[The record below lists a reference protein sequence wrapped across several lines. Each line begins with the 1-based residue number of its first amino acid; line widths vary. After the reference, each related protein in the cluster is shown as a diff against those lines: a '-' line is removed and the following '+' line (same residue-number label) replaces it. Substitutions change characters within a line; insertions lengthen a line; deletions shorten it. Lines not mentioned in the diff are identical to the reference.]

1 MAKIV
6 RRRRGTT
13 TQHANFTGDPGEIT
27 VDLTEKTVR
36 VHIGDNFEGGYPLA
50 RKDMS
55 NVVDKVG
62 ITQLKVTDG
71 TPDQLLS
78 TDGNGNL
85 QFSNAPDVSGAS
97 VGGDI
102 SGTVG
107 NAQIVA
113 NAVGT
118 PEIAD
123 NAVVSTKIPA
133 GNIEQTHLAVNSV
146 GTSQI
151 QLNAVTVS
159 EIAPMA
165 VQEAKIQTGAVTAN
179 KIADNAVTTAKILDA
194 NVTTNKLVDNVVTT
208 VKILNANVTDVKLAT
223 NSVTTTKIVDG
234 NVTVAKLASSGVL
247 PALDGSNLINLTI
260 PEGVPSGV
268 IAIWSQSIAT
278 IPSGWVICDGNNGTP
293 DLRDSFVF
301 GAGSGQAVGTTGGS
315 TSTAGATLSIAQLA
329 AHTHT
334 YQNNPARS
342 QGGDNAV
349 QSALQS
355 AATTSSTGSG
365 ASHTHTGTLPPFV
378 ALAYIMKT

>member
-13 TQHANFTGDPGEIT
+13 AQHVGFTGDPGEIT

-36 VHIGDNFEGGYPLA
+36 VHDGAQETGFPLA
-50 RKDMS
+50 RKDME
-55 NVVDKVG
+55 NVTDQVG
-62 ITQLKVTDG
+62 ITQLKVSDG
-71 TPDQLLS
+71 TPNQLLS

-133 GNIEQTHLAVNSV
+133 GNIQQTHLAVNSV

-159 EIAPMA
+159 EIAPQA

-179 KIADNAVTTAKILDA
+179 KISDNAVTTAKILD
-194 NVTTNKLVDNVVTT
+194 
-208 VKILNANVTDVKLAT
+208 ANVTDVKLAT

-268 IAIWSQSIAT
+268 IAIWSGSIAT
-278 IPSGWVICDGNNGTP
+278 IPSGWVICDGTNSTP
-293 DLRDSFVF
+293 DLRDKFVI
-301 GAGSGQAVGTTGGS
+301 GAGSGQAVNATGGS
-315 TSTAGATLSIAQLA
+315 TSTAGASLSIAQLA

-342 QGGDNAV
+342 QGGDNAS

-365 ASHTHTGTLPPFV
+365 AAHTHTGTLPPFF

>member
-13 TQHANFTGDPGEIT
+13 AQHANFEGDPGEIT

-36 VHIGDNFEGGYPLA
+36 VHIGDSFQGGYPLA

-55 NVVDKVG
+55 NVVDQVG

-85 QFSNAPDVSGAS
+85 QFNNAPDVSGAS

-123 NAVVSTKIPA
+123 DAVVSAKIPA
-133 GNIEQTHLAVNSV
+133 GNIQQTHLAVNSV

-268 IAIWSQSIAT
+268 ITIWFGSIAS
-278 IPSGWVICDGNNGTP
+278 IPSGWVICDGNNLTP
-293 DLRDSFVF
+293 DLRDKFVI

-315 TSTAGATLSIAQLA
+315 TSTGAHTLTIAQMP
-329 AHTHT
+329 AHTHSGQT
-334 YQNNPARS
+334 GGGRGAGDDNGPAV
-342 QGGDNAV
+342 GGG
-349 QSALQS
+349 STTG
-355 AATTSSTGSG
+355 ATGG
-365 ASHTHTGTLPPFV
+365 NGSHTHTGTLPPFV